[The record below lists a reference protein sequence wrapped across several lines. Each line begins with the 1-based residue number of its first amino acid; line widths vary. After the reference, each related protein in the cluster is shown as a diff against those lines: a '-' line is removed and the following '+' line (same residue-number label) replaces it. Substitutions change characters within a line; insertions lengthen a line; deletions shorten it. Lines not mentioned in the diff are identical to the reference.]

1 MNTVPGL
8 NVRML
13 STIHKCDKLCRD
25 EGMLINKI
33 FNLNETI
40 MMLQSFW
47 DTLYMTQQLAEIT
60 TSFHCGVKPL
70 FRLPQHVINNINAL
84 FTPVSGQLQ
93 QYVDVG

>member
-1 MNTVPGL
+1 
-8 NVRML
+8 
-13 STIHKCDKLCRD
+13 
-25 EGMLINKI
+25 
-33 FNLNETI
+33 
-40 MMLQSFW
+40 MLQSFW

-60 TSFHCGVKPL
+60 TSFYCGVKPL